1 MAPPSGE
8 LGGAQ
13 FALGELLEMEIVFL
27 GTGTSQGVPMIAHD
41 CPDLDLDNPKNW
53 RTRPSIHVLMGES
66 HIQVDAGQEFRLQC
80 LTNNIRQIDYFIL
93 THGHADHILGMD
105 DLRRFC
111 TIRGSI
117 AIPVYSTSAG
127 LRRVRDIYP
136 YADRKRPQNRYYP
149 AFDLIEMPERLEV
162 EGGEILTTLL
172 PHGEMDV
179 LGLIF
184 MERASGKKA
193 VYYTDCKEVGPRQRE
208 LAAGADLVVLDAL
221 QPRSHPTHMSIDEA
235 VETARAIG
243 APQTYFTH
251 MAFLVD
257 HETYN
262 RRLPDG
268 ISLAYDG
275 LRVAL

>member
-1 MAPPSGE
+1 
-8 LGGAQ
+8 
-13 FALGELLEMEIVFL
+13 MEIIFL

-41 CPDLDLDNPKNW
+41 YPDLNLDNPKNW
-53 RTRPSIHVLMGES
+53 RTRTSIHVQMGKT

-80 LTNNIRQIDYFIL
+80 LSNNIRKIDYFIL

-111 TIRGSI
+111 TIRGST
-117 AIPVYSTSAG
+117 AIPVYGTSAG
-127 LRRVRDIYP
+127 LQRVRDIFP

-149 AFDLIEMPERLEV
+149 AFDLIEMPERLELE
-162 EGGEILTTLL
+162 EGQVFSTLL

-179 LGLIF
+179 LGLVF
-184 MERASGKKA
+184 LERASGKKA

-208 LAAGADLVVLDAL
+208 LAVGADLVVLDAL

-235 VETARAIG
+235 VEIALAIN
-243 APQTYFTH
+243 APQTFFTH
-251 MAFLVD
+251 MAFMVD
-257 HETYN
+257 HETYDC
-262 RRLPDG
+262 RLPEG

-275 LRVAL
+275 LHVTL